1 MSGIQQAKAN
11 SVLDSLLTGTMVVR
25 LYTAAPTATTNGTE
39 TSGSGYVAQTITFN
53 AAAGGSKAQSADVNF
68 PAATSNYAAPIV
80 GWAVT
85 DGSGNIL
92 IFLAV
97 SSFSV
102 LSGDQVKFLVASNP
116 ITATLS

>member
-1 MSGIQQAKAN
+1 
-11 SVLDSLLTGTMVVR
+11 MVVR
-25 LYTAAPTATTNGTE
+25 LYTAAPTATSNGTE
-39 TSGSGYVAQTITFN
+39 TSGGGYAAQSITFN
-53 AAAGGSKAQSADVNF
+53 APSAGSIAQAADVSF
-68 PAATSNYAAPIV
+68 PAATSNYSAPIV
-80 GWAVT
+80 AWAVT

-102 LSGDQVKFLVASNP
+102 NSGDQVKFLVASNP